1 VEASRVPVPQQPFD
15 EELLSIGVEAFWS
28 VREAAAAGLRLREL
42 RRSGERDGARDAAS
56 SEVDDDRGL
65 PSRTRCG
72 IDAGRSRRPI
82 RPAEP
87 ERP

>member
-28 VREAAAAGLRLREL
+28 VREAAAAVFLSGYYDAL
-42 RRSGERDGARDAAS
+42 GERDGARDAAS